1 MELSNIISVK
11 SNKSLTICK
20 HFTRSNKEISDFQ
33 NLRSVTED
41 QEQKINN
48 RILEVQDLLL
58 NNLQISNFIK

>member
-11 SNKSLTICK
+11 SNKSLMICK

-41 QEQKINN
+41 QEQKIKN

-58 NNLQISNFIK
+58 NNLQISNFH